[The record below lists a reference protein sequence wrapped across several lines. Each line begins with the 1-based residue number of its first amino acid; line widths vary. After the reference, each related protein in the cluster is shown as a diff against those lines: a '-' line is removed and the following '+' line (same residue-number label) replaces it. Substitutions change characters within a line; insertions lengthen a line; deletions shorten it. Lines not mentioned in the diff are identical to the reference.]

1 MPSESKE
8 LTLASTSLGTRCC
21 TVVPQNVQYRVL
33 SKPKSAAAIAI
44 DQTGAWRASSGI
56 TGSHKIDP
64 QTTQASGFVGCI
76 QATTAPAT
84 MPPMPIA
91 ASMAAQALTPPSHC
105 LATTGPGAMIGA
117 DTTITD
123 RPDSTVTEHRQRRGR
138 DLCPTLPIGAKEFSV
153 DS

>member
-91 ASMAAQALTPPSHC
+91 ASTAAQALTPPSHC
-105 LATTGPGAMIGA
+105 LGTTGPRGLIGA
-117 DTTITD
+117 YTTSTG
-123 RPDSTVTEHRQRRGR
+123 RPGSTVTDHSQRRRGQSCQACAR
-138 DLCPTLPIGAKEFSV
+138 AAKAL
-153 DS
+153 

>member
-1 MPSESKE
+1 MPRESKE

-33 SKPKSAAAIAI
+33 SKPISAAATAI
-44 DQTGAWRASSGI
+44 DQTGAWRASSGS

-64 QTTQASGFVGCI
+64 QTTQASGFAGCI
-76 QATTAPAT
+76 QAATAPAT

-105 LATTGPGAMIGA
+105 LATTGARAMMGAYPPSP
-117 DTTITD
+117 D
-123 RPDSTVTEHRQRRGR
+123 RPDS
-138 DLCPTLPIGAKEFSV
+138 P
-153 DS
+153 